1 MPEDLYQGLKEL
13 GACSRLANL
22 TGFTTIDLPVWAV
35 IRPNGKSGSSTVG
48 KGLTDEQSKYSA
60 LF

>member
-48 KGLTDEQSKYSA
+48 KGLTD
-60 LF
+60 